1 MHPPIVDQLISTIFI
16 SIWFAVANS
25 HVIYK
30 YHPEHERL
38 SWKSLALL
46 FVSPS
51 ILTLIS
57 YQVGFGTF
65 HQITGW
71 TAEEHLISILSQ
83 ISITLEIL
91 VLSLPIFLYRKV
103 IKSSNYWLAL
113 VLCLEFSC
121 ADSMSTILS
130 VDLPTK
136 LLAFTILQLI
146 VYVDYKGCFSYIM
159 ASDNAI
165 NRKVIAGYMVALKVV
180 LSEMLSASMIF
191 TVRQSQFTFRMLW
204 IDFIALIVAAF
215 FSAFFKMGIS
225 SARESDIKLD
235 YMNKFLHAQEN
246 IIQTFAEIMEA
257 KSGETGKHVRRVA
270 EYSQLLAKKLG
281 QDTENAAYIRVA
293 SMMHDVG
300 KLMIPLEILEKQ
312 GSLDEKEFEIMK
324 THTTYGD
331 QLLSHS
337 DGTVMNIARDIAYEH
352 HEKWDGSGY
361 PRGLHGDQISL
372 TAQIVAVADVYDALT
387 SKRAYKDAWPP
398 ETAKA
403 EIMNQTGK
411 HFSPAVVDAFCSC
424 FNDIEIVRKA
434 YPD

>member
-1 MHPPIVDQLISTIFI
+1 MHQPFYHQLVSTVFI
-16 SIWFAVANS
+16 SVWFAVANS

-30 YHPEHERL
+30 YHPSHERL
-38 SWKSLALL
+38 GWKSALLL

-51 ILTLIS
+51 ILSLLS
-57 YQVGFGTF
+57 YKIGFGAF
-65 HQITGW
+65 HQINGW
-71 TAEEHLISILSQ
+71 TSEEHLISILTQ
-83 ISITLEIL
+83 LSILLEIGAL
-91 VLSLPIFLYRKV
+91 GLPIFLYRKV

-130 VDLPTK
+130 IDITTK
-136 LLAFTILQLI
+136 IIAFTILQLI
-146 VYVDYKGCFSYIM
+146 IYVDYKGIFSYIM
-159 ASDNAI
+159 SSNNSI
-165 NRKVIAGYMVALKVV
+165 NRRVIAGYMIALKVV

-191 TVRQSQFTFRMLW
+191 TVRQSQFTFQMLW

-215 FSAFFKMGIS
+215 FSAFFKMGVS
-225 SARESDIKLD
+225 SAQESDVKLD

-281 QDTENAAYIRVA
+281 QDKEHASYIRVA

-300 KLMIPLEILEKQ
+300 KLMIPLEILEKH
-312 GSLDEKEFEIMK
+312 GSLNEKEFEIMK
-324 THTTYGD
+324 THTIYGN

-372 TAQIVAVADVYDALT
+372 EAQIVAVADVYDALT
-387 SKRAYKDAWPP
+387 SKRAYKEAWPP

-403 EIMNQTGK
+403 EILKQTGK

-424 FNDIEIVRKA
+424 YNDIESARKA

>member
-1 MHPPIVDQLISTIFI
+1 M
-16 SIWFAVANS
+16 
-25 HVIYK
+25 
-30 YHPEHERL
+30 
-38 SWKSLALL
+38 
-46 FVSPS
+46 
-51 ILTLIS
+51 
-57 YQVGFGTF
+57 
-65 HQITGW
+65 
-71 TAEEHLISILSQ
+71 
-83 ISITLEIL
+83 
-91 VLSLPIFLYRKV
+91 
-103 IKSSNYWLAL
+103 
-113 VLCLEFSC
+113 LCLEFSC

-136 LLAFTILQLI
+136 LLAFTVLQLI

-159 ASDNAI
+159 ASDNSI

-180 LSEMLSASMIF
+180 LSEILSASMIF

-281 QDTENAAYIRVA
+281 QGTENAAYIRVV

-312 GSLDEKEFEIMK
+312 GSLDENEFEVMK

-337 DGTVMNIARDIAYEH
+337 NGTVMNIARDIAYEH

-403 EIMNQTGK
+403 EILNQTGK

-424 FNDIEIVRKA
+424 YNDIENARKA

>member
-1 MHPPIVDQLISTIFI
+1 MCQKPP
-16 SIWFAVANS
+16 
-25 HVIYK
+25 
-30 YHPEHERL
+30 
-38 SWKSLALL
+38 
-46 FVSPS
+46 
-51 ILTLIS
+51 
-57 YQVGFGTF
+57 
-65 HQITGW
+65 
-71 TAEEHLISILSQ
+71 
-83 ISITLEIL
+83 
-91 VLSLPIFLYRKV
+91 
-103 IKSSNYWLAL
+103 
-113 VLCLEFSC
+113 
-121 ADSMSTILS
+121 
-130 VDLPTK
+130 
-136 LLAFTILQLI
+136 
-146 VYVDYKGCFSYIM
+146 
-159 ASDNAI
+159 
-165 NRKVIAGYMVALKVV
+165 
-180 LSEMLSASMIF
+180 
-191 TVRQSQFTFRMLW
+191 
-204 IDFIALIVAAF
+204 F

-281 QDTENAAYIRVA
+281 RGTENAAYIRVA

-312 GSLDEKEFEIMK
+312 GSLDENEFEIMK

-337 DGTVMNIARDIAYEH
+337 NGTVMNIARDIAYEH

-403 EIMNQTGK
+403 EILNQTGK

>member
-1 MHPPIVDQLISTIFI
+1 M
-16 SIWFAVANS
+16 
-25 HVIYK
+25 
-30 YHPEHERL
+30 
-38 SWKSLALL
+38 ALL

-51 ILTLIS
+51 VLTLIS
-57 YQVGFGTF
+57 YQVAFGTF

-136 LLAFTILQLI
+136 LLAFAVLQLI

-159 ASDNAI
+159 ASDNSI

-281 QDTENAAYIRVA
+281 QGTENAAYIRVA

-312 GSLDEKEFEIMK
+312 GALDENEFEVMK

-337 DGTVMNIARDIAYEH
+337 NGTVMNIARDIAYEH

-403 EIMNQTGK
+403 EILNQTGK

-424 FNDIEIVRKA
+424 YNNIENARKA